1 MGNRFENRIVL
12 PNLRYK
18 TAPKKDS
25 EYKLPLAQNQKL
37 LVEYDRS
44 IIVGLQDV
52 FDKERQES
60 TIFRPAAKFSL
71 IFKNSY
77 AGFTNYPP
85 FENNLSYI
93 NAKQS
98 AIDSCPPNPSV
109 AWSGLPLYNEF
120 DFIRTDNNVEGYT
133 QPPDEHLKFSNISAS
148 TYNWN
153 FFLSYPFSNST
164 TRKLY
169 YINQNNIAIDWI
181 CSEGI
186 PFIIETGNENGI
198 NIISFKCPVKH
209 GLSVGEAVKLS
220 INYDGD
226 DIFEIDSLGNGTS
239 GSDEY
244 YFNIINVGYTGTTFN
259 TNITGTAKRIVVKDN
274 PTDTTSKYYVKRHK
288 IITNLSD
295 AILVKAGFEQN
306 IFGTKKKY
314 ESSSLTPDNKEKIS
328 TIEGSQSYTLSF
340 NNDIDIS
347 ELLDNQKR
355 PITELFFTAIWV
367 GYFGWTDGLKQG
379 WEFNLPL
386 SPANAQPNI
395 WWDKTSSPSS
405 ASNTGIQTSAYTT
418 TLGSGPFKYNKSLK
432 NGDLI
437 DGDFC
442 EWNDYEQQERVLSKI
457 YHKFTFNGTHF
468 KINSVIPTNPLGY
481 YYQPHHPITLRVF
494 SPYIEEGDTTEV
506 NIPNYSYYSTTVQK
520 FIWRDLYSYG
530 FIDSD
535 FIGVN
540 YPFLNGKH
548 YPFTNIIFRIIPE
561 GTNYNEQ
568 TIIPE
573 PTIDDCE

>member
-1 MGNRFENRIVL
+1 V
-12 PNLRYK
+12 
-18 TAPKKDS
+18 
-25 EYKLPLAQNQKL
+25 
-37 LVEYDRS
+37 
-44 IIVGLQDV
+44 
-52 FDKERQES
+52 
-60 TIFRPAAKFSL
+60 
-71 IFKNSY
+71 
-77 AGFTNYPP
+77 
-85 FENNLSYI
+85 
-93 NAKQS
+93 
-98 AIDSCPPNPSV
+98 
-109 AWSGLPLYNEF
+109 
-120 DFIRTDNNVEGYT
+120 
-133 QPPDEHLKFSNISAS
+133 
-148 TYNWN
+148 
-153 FFLSYPFSNST
+153 
-164 TRKLY
+164 
-169 YINQNNIAIDWI
+169 
-181 CSEGI
+181 
-186 PFIIETGNENGI
+186 
-198 NIISFKCPVKH
+198 
-209 GLSVGEAVKLS
+209 
-220 INYDGD
+220 
-226 DIFEIDSLGNGTS
+226 
-239 GSDEY
+239 
-244 YFNIINVGYTGTTFN
+244 
-259 TNITGTAKRIVVKDN
+259 
-274 PTDTTSKYYVKRHK
+274 
-288 IITNLSD
+288 
-295 AILVKAGFEQN
+295 
-306 IFGTKKKY
+306 
-314 ESSSLTPDNKEKIS
+314 SLTPDNKEKIT

-340 NNDIDIS
+340 NNDIDVS

-386 SPANAQPNI
+386 SPANLQPNI

-494 SPYIEEGDTTEV
+494 SPYIEEGDTTGV

-520 FIWRDLYSYG
+520 FIWRDIYSYG

-568 TIIPE
+568 TIIAE